1 MKYGIHKYDNGYKV
15 KCNNISSEMINRKIM
30 LTKDEKIF
38 MGKNEFALWKPTMA
52 DVDNILHSIKFFS
65 SLENNKDSKISKEI
79 SDDAIEKKL
88 HLIMKLSEIKGI
100 VSIVQGETP
109 EQSLS
114 HVIKRYKSNACRRSK
129 NLSDALQKLQKW
141 SHQ

>member
-38 MGKNEFALWKPTMA
+38 MGKNEFALWKPTLA

-65 SLENNKDSKISKEI
+65 SLENNNDSKISKEI
-79 SDDAIEKKL
+79 SDDALEKKL
-88 HLIMKLSEIKGI
+88 HLIMKLGEIKG
-100 VSIVQGETP
+100 VLSIIQGETP
-109 EQSLS
+109 AQSIS
-114 HVIKRYKSNACRRSK
+114 HVIERYKSNGCRRSK
-129 NLSDALQKLQKW
+129 NLSHALQNLARL
-141 SHQ
+141 SHR